1 MSSSTGMPSIG
12 GFGDLYNQPV
22 TFGTDFYQ
30 LDNLPELD
38 YGGGLF
44 SPGMTPAYDFGT
56 YGTPSPYDFS
66 GTIFGDVSG
75 ASSTDA
81 FTFENFLNRLG
92 GGLFGGGGADNPLGT
107 AKQAGNQLAENLTQ
121 SAGFAAAVGQGLGIK
136 GQLIAAGASLL
147 GEDAQLNRETTSIL
161 RAQQLNQTNLAREK
175 NAQDF
180 KMKLAG
186 SKSPQSIAR
195 LSNMI
200 YGV

>member
-1 MSSSTGMPSIG
+1 MSSTGLPSIG
-12 GFGDLYNQPV
+12 GFNDLYNQPL
-22 TFGTDFYQ
+22 TFGTDYYQ
-30 LDNLPELD
+30 LDNLPD
-38 YGGGLF
+38 INYGGGF
-44 SPGMTPAYDFGT
+44 ISPENMPSYDFGT

-66 GTIFGDVSG
+66 GTIFGDIG
-75 ASSTDA
+75 GSSNADA

-107 AKQAGNQLAENLTQ
+107 AKKAGNQLAENLTQ

>member
-1 MSSSTGMPSIG
+1 MPSIG
-12 GFGDLYNQPV
+12 GYDDLYNQPL
-22 TFGTDFYQ
+22 TFGTDYYQ
-30 LDNLPELD
+30 LDNLPQLD

-44 SPGMTPAYDFGT
+44 SPDMMPSYDFGT

-66 GTIFGDVSG
+66 GTIFGDVG
-75 ASSTDA
+75 GSSDTGS
-81 FTFENFLNRLG
+81 TFEKFLQNLG
-92 GGLFGGGGADNPLGT
+92 GNLFGSGGANNPLGT
-107 AKQAGNQLAENLTQ
+107 AKEAGEQLASNLTG

-147 GEDAQLNRETTSIL
+147 GEDAQLNRETTAVL

-195 LSNMI
+195 LSNMV